1 MDQLDLVKTVNS
13 LCQRVVVAVATATYR
28 TLDTDLGQPFA
39 IADAHVLRSPSRVMS
54 QRTVTAARLPGVR
67 SLLQR
72 IEHEVFRHGL
82 AHAP

>member
-39 IADAHVLRSPSRVMS
+39 IADSDVLRSPVGVMG
-54 QRTVTAARLPGVR
+54 QRTVIA
-67 SLLQR
+67 
-72 IEHEVFRHGL
+72 GL
-82 AHAP
+82 TVI